1 MIVQISSVAV
11 PQSVVSVQIENMR
24 SRTIP
29 TYQAAEG
36 FVSLCLLQRP
46 FVAYVEL
53 LMISIWE
60 SEPALNRF
68 TASQLAVDVAER
80 DHDIIRLGL
89 RTYELLV
96 SSESKAQDAQNL
108 FGFVQSSR

>member
-1 MIVQISSVAV
+1 MIVQILSVAV

-60 SEPALNRF
+60 AEPALNRF

-96 SSESKAQDAQNL
+96 SSE
-108 FGFVQSSR
+108 

>member
-1 MIVQISSVAV
+1 MGFCIVITFPDISYCQFEGGLVEVPVRRMIVQILSVAV
-11 PQSVVSVQIENMR
+11 PQSVVSAQIENLR
-24 SRTIP
+24 SQTIP

-60 SEPALNRF
+60 WEPALNP
-68 TASQLAVDVAER
+68 SPQ
-80 DHDIIRLGL
+80 GN
-89 RTYELLV
+89 
-96 SSESKAQDAQNL
+96 S
-108 FGFVQSSR
+108 